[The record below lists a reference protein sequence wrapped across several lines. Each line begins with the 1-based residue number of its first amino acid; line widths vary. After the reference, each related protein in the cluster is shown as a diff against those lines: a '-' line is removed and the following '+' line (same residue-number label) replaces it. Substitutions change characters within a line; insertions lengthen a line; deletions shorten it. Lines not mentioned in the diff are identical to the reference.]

1 MSVASV
7 LARRIPRISSSLKF
21 CSQSPTE
28 KRGKKEFVGKICGS
42 LVFTSRANGT
52 RESRKERLVVSLN
65 ADEIL
70 SRGIVC
76 FSARAVV
83 CDWGGVVFD
92 RANRFH
98 RFLL

>member
-1 MSVASV
+1 MW
-7 LARRIPRISSSLKF
+7 
-21 CSQSPTE
+21 
-28 KRGKKEFVGKICGS
+28 
-42 LVFTSRANGT
+42 VFTSRANGT

-65 ADEIL
+65 ADGLL

-92 RANRFH
+92 PRANRFH